1 MPQSKP
7 RLRGKKQSRNGIYPI
22 GEFPRSLI
30 HEVARRLVY
39 LYAVGRTDLSGNDWA
54 SCFAG
59 AVGGETSASNLDT
72 CDVSFENCA
81 WSAKTVK
88 APVPSQSSHV
98 RLISGRNS
106 PTYSRDIDDPFKNKS
121 ATGRAVLEIW
131 NERVNRVLSA
141 YEDFRLVVLVRNF
154 NTLQFAM
161 FENEITR
168 FVPSDYRWTIN
179 AKRNFEG
186 YDASTGQHCFTWQ
199 PHGGQFTII
208 RNLPASAQFYE
219 IKRPPVMDIDDV
231 VKNIGFNASWVKT
244 GSQTS

>member
-30 HEVARRLVY
+30 NEVARRLVY

-59 AVGGETSASNLDT
+59 AVGGEASASNLDT

-88 APVPSQSSHV
+88 AKVPSKSSHV

-106 PTYSRDIDDPFKNKS
+106 PTYSRGIDDPFKNKS

-161 FENEITR
+161 FETEITR
-168 FVPSDYRWTIN
+168 FVPSDYKWTIN
-179 AKRNFEG
+179 DNRNFEG

-199 PHGGQFTII
+199 PHGDKFTII
-208 RNLPASAQFYE
+208 RHLPASAQFYE
-219 IKRPPVMDIDDV
+219 IKRPPTMDFDEVI
-231 VKNIGFNASWVKT
+231 KNIGFNASWVKT
-244 GSQTS
+244 GSQAS